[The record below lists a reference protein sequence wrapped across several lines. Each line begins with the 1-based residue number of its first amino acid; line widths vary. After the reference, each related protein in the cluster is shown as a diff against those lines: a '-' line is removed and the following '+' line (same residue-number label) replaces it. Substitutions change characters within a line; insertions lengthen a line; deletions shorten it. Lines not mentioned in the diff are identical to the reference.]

1 MILNI
6 KKKRR
11 GKGKR
16 KFVQNKGSDYIM
28 AELPLITVS
37 VQTVTTKPIVNRFL
51 VVKFFLKSGCLY
63 R

>member
-11 GKGKR
+11 GRGK
-16 KFVQNKGSDYIM
+16 KKLVQKQGSDFINV
-28 AELPLITVS
+28 ELPSITVS
-37 VQTVTTKPIVNRFL
+37 IQTVTTKPIVNRFFSRE
-51 VVKFFLKSGCLY
+51 VLKSEFLY

>member
-11 GKGKR
+11 GKGK
-16 KFVQNKGSDYIM
+16 KFVQKKGSDYIM

>member
-11 GKGKR
+11 GKGKK
-16 KFVQNKGSDYIM
+16 KFVQKKGSDYIM

-37 VQTVTTKPIVNRFL
+37 VQTVTTKPIVNSF
-51 VVKFFLKSGCLY
+51 
-63 R
+63 

>member
-11 GKGKR
+11 GKGK
-16 KFVQNKGSDYIM
+16 KFVQKKGSDYIM
-28 AELPLITVS
+28 AELPSITVS
-37 VQTVTTKPIVNRFL
+37 IQTVTTKPIVNRFL
-51 VVKFFLKSGCLY
+51 VVKFFLKSECLY

>member
-11 GKGKR
+11 GKGKK
-16 KFVQNKGSDYIM
+16 KFVQKKGSDYIM
-28 AELPLITVS
+28 AELPSITVS

-51 VVKFFLKSGCLY
+51 VVKFFLKSECLY